1 MAEQN
6 SAIDVDDTF
15 DNAAGAPSLGGV
27 GDQIEFEDSL
37 PANDKETSSIITD
50 SERDEAAEDAQ
61 DAAVS

>member
-6 SAIDVDDTF
+6 SSIDVDNF
-15 DNAAGAPSLGGV
+15 DNASGAPNLGGV

-50 SERDEAAEDAQ
+50 DERDEAAEDAA
-61 DAAVS
+61 DDVVS